1 MKIDYSAEIEALHRQ
16 RQAAVFEYLKNNHK
30 TIARR
35 ADKGDI
41 SASRVMHWYQ
51 RYNIDPSEK
60 NLSLLD
66 ASIAFY
72 CLNLYNEQTKSLQH
86 RSGLWEKLKRLF
98 SWRH

>member
-1 MKIDYSAEIEALHRQ
+1 MEIDYSAEIEALQRQ
-16 RQAAVFEYLKNNHK
+16 RKAAVFEYLKNNHK

-35 ADKGDI
+35 ADKGNA

-51 RYNIDPSEK
+51 RYNINPSED

-72 CLNLYNEQTKSLQH
+72 CLNLYNEQTKGLQH
-86 RSGLWEKLKRLF
+86 RSGLWRKSKRFF
-98 SWRH
+98 SWRR